1 MKLLKSLKQKK
12 RYIVFDVSKEYSL
25 LDLKFAVETALEKYF
40 GQLGMSKASPLFVK
54 AEGKRFILKVNHQY
68 VDETITGI
76 ILIKKIKNEAVILK
90 SVIVSGTLKKA
101 SLKL

>member
-12 RYIVFDVSKEYSL
+12 RYIVFDVSEEYSL
-25 LDLKFAVETALEKYF
+25 LDLKSAVETALGKYF
-40 GQLGMSKASPLFVK
+40 GQLGMSKVSPLFVK

-68 VDETITGI
+68 VDETIAGI
-76 ILIKKIKNEAVILK
+76 ILIKKIKNTPVIVK

-101 SLKL
+101 GEKL

>member
-12 RYIVFDVSKEYSL
+12 RYIVFDVSEEYSL
-25 LDLKFAVETALEKYF
+25 LDLKSAVETALEKYF
-40 GQLGMSKASPLFVK
+40 GQLGMAKVSPLFVK

-68 VDETITGI
+68 VDETIAGI
-76 ILIKKIKNEAVILK
+76 ILIKKIKNTPVIVK

-101 SLKL
+101 GLKL